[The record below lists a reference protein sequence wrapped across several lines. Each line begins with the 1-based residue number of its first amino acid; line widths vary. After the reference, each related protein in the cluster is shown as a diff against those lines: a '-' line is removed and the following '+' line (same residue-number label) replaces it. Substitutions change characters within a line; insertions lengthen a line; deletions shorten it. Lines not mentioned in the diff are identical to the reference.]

1 MEGTLASIQL
11 FGGNFAPRTWAF
23 CQGQL
28 ESIAQNQALFSLV
41 GTIYGGDGRTTF
53 GLPDLRGR
61 TAISPG
67 MGPGLS
73 DRIQGQRSGTETVTL
88 NIIEMP
94 SHNHAITSNGTISA
108 GIHVTSGDGDTNNP
122 NEANSISSSVT
133 FNPALSTGVGAPY
146 TSLVSIAGGIPSSTI
161 NNGGSQPHN
170 NMQPYLAIPYIICLQ
185 GLYPARN

>member
-1 MEGTLASIQL
+1 
-11 FGGNFAPRTWAF
+11 
-23 CQGQL
+23 
-28 ESIAQNQALFSLV
+28 
-41 GTIYGGDGRTTF
+41 
-53 GLPDLRGR
+53 
-61 TAISPG
+61 

-133 FNPALSTGVGAPY
+133 FRITSYNVCY
-146 TSLVSIAGGIPSSTI
+146 TKLLRLMKMMDAYNTYQKHKIKNKIYI
-161 NNGGSQPHN
+161 N
-170 NMQPYLAIPYIICLQ
+170 
-185 GLYPARN
+185 